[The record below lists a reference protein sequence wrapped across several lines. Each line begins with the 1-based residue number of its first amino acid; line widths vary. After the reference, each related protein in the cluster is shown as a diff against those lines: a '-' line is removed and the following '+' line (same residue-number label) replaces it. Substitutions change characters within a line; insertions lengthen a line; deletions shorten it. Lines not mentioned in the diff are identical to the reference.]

1 MFPTV
6 ALQGGPAHE
15 EMLFIITHQVSA
27 VSASGHRGRGFAD
40 PCQPSRQAYEL
51 WFKQIL
57 HEIQS
62 IQKIFRPAVVSLVT
76 PLWYRQHRRTASLAT
91 DPKPHDPMRK

>member
-27 VSASGHRGRGFAD
+27 VCFSECLR
-40 PCQPSRQAYEL
+40 
-51 WFKQIL
+51 
-57 HEIQS
+57 
-62 IQKIFRPAVVSLVT
+62 VSLRLL
-76 PLWYRQHRRTASLAT
+76 P
-91 DPKPHDPMRK
+91 